1 MSLDFLW
8 GRLASY
14 GIFKVSWKYMDMEG
28 WCVYLSEI
36 ACVSFRCVKK
46 KAINWGDLQKLS
58 RWLIVKQLRIHLEL
72 LSSYISG
79 QGLLIPP
86 PHACPPL
93 GHFCIYLHC
102 YWLRAHAYAHIS
114 KDTLGNLPLSL
125 LPSLKSSLYASLLFF
140 QVYTRLTV
148 PKVSKDSLVS
158 ASHASVEAM
167 VLGMLLL
174 SSSLAFPWV

>member
-1 MSLDFLW
+1 MFL
-8 GRLASY
+8 RLRPA
-14 GIFKVSWKYMDMEG
+14 ILRVCVLVCMYMPMFWFIHICEF
-28 WCVYLSEI
+28 VR
-36 ACVSFRCVKK
+36 VHTKTSF
-46 KAINWGDLQKLS
+46 
-58 RWLIVKQLRIHLEL
+58 
-72 LSSYISG
+72 
-79 QGLLIPP
+79 
-86 PHACPPL
+86 
-93 GHFCIYLHC
+93 
-102 YWLRAHAYAHIS
+102 HIS

>member
-1 MSLDFLW
+1 
-8 GRLASY
+8 
-14 GIFKVSWKYMDMEG
+14 MDMEG

-114 KDTLGNLPLSL
+114 KDTLPTPPPTTPPPLPSHHTGLFSPWLPLVLIFMASICL
-125 LPSLKSSLYASLLFF
+125 FPACVFHLKQRFSILWVKWPFHRGHIL
-140 QVYTRLTV
+140 
-148 PKVSKDSLVS
+148 DSLHYRYLYYDS
-158 ASHASVEAM
+158 
-167 VLGMLLL
+167 
-174 SSSLAFPWV
+174 